1 MYCSVDIYRRE
12 IDLIL
17 VNNILNI
24 DSKINIFKIISN
36 FIFGLTLK
44 IVAQFYIFLIYFI
57 NFP

>member
-44 IVAQFYIFLIYFI
+44 IVAQFYIFFIYFI